1 MGSLV
6 SRSQLNAVSEGL
18 ALLREEATV
27 IHDGASYSLID
38 ADPSVAA
45 CVGPTLLAV
54 ADADRASRVHDVE
67 VFGPVATLIPYRSFD
82 HALALVRRG
91 QGSLVTSVYG
101 SDPTA
106 LAEASADLAST
117 QGRVHVVSPDVAS
130 IHTGHG
136 NVMPMS
142 LHGGPG
148 RAGGGEELG
157 GHRALGFYHRR
168 AAIQASQAV
177 LDALPAA

>member
-6 SRSQLNAVSEGL
+6 SRAQLDAVRHGV
-18 ALLREEATV
+18 ATLREEATV
-27 IHDGASYSLID
+27 VHDGATHALVD
-38 ADPSVAA
+38 ADPAIAA
-45 CVGPTLLAV
+45 CAGPTLLCV
-54 ADADRASRVHDVE
+54 RDADAASHVHDIE
-67 VFGPVATLIPYRSFD
+67 VFGPVATLVPYRSMD
-82 HALALVRRG
+82 HALTLVRRG
-91 QGSLVTSVYG
+91 QGSLVTSLFG
-101 SDPTA
+101 SDTTA
-106 LAEASADLAST
+106 LAGAAIELADSH
-117 QGRVHVVSPDVAS
+117 GRVHVVSPDVAA

-157 GHRALGFYHRR
+157 GQRALNFYHRH

-177 LDALPAA
+177 LGDI